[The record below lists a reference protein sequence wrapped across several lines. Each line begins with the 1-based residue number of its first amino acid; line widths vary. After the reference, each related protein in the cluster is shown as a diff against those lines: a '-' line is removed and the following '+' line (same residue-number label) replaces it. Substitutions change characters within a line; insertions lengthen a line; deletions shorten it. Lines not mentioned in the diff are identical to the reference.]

1 MIVEPTHKGFRIEVN
16 AIPVDGRFNAEVRLL
31 KLFSQDKPCVET
43 VTCLKLGAE
52 HAERAGY
59 IWARRWID
67 VQVNDG
73 PESAHR

>member
-1 MIVEPTHKGFRIEVN
+1 MIVEPSYRDYRIEVN
-16 AIPVDGRFNAEVRLL
+16 AIAADGRFNAEVRLL
-31 KLFSQDKPCVET
+31 RLFSQDKPRVEI

-67 VQVNDG
+67 VQLNDG
-73 PESAHR
+73 PELARQ

>member
-1 MIVEPTHKGFRIEVN
+1 MIVDYYRNHCIDVN
-16 AIPVDGRFNAEVRLL
+16 AVRVGERFNAEVRLL
-31 KLFSQDKPCVET
+31 KLFSQDKPRVET

-67 VQVNDG
+67 VQLNDG
-73 PESAHR
+73 PDPACQ

>member
-1 MIVEPTHKGFRIEVN
+1 VIVDYYGNFRIDVN
-16 AIPVDGRFNAEVRLL
+16 AVRAGDRSNAEVRLL
-31 KLFSQDKPCVET
+31 RLFSQDKPRVET

-67 VQVNDG
+67 NSS
-73 PESAHR
+73 E